1 MKQYSEIQSL
11 LDRYWEG
18 ETTLDE
24 ERLLKSYFASG
35 QIDERFRSV
44 APLFQVFR
52 DEQALEYTRL
62 QKVEMKPRIFA
73 WHGWAAA
80 ASVLL
85 LLSAGWWWIS
95 REKVL
100 PQQIAQQTGF
110 QKELPAEHT
119 KPALTEDFP
128 RVADEKT
135 TPKKIRYSGSKK
147 TKKVAV
153 DPEAEKAMAE
163 IKAALALVSSKIGKG
178 RREAAKGAIYL
189 ENVDKIFKK
198 KPDTEG

>member
-18 ETTLDE
+18 ETTLEE

-52 DEQALEYTRL
+52 EEKALEYARAKT
-62 QKVEMKPRIFA
+62 VEMKPRIFA

-85 LLSAGWWWIS
+85 LLSAGWWWMN
-95 REKVL
+95 REKGL
-100 PQQIAQQTGF
+100 PQQIAV
-110 QKELPAEHT
+110 QKEVPAEYT
-119 KPALTEDFP
+119 KPAPTEDFSQ
-128 RVADEKT
+128 VAEEKT
-135 TPKKIRYSGSKK
+135 TPKKISYSGSKR
-147 TKKVAV
+147 TKKVPV